1 MLKAKQMI
9 LFKKILK
16 QKTLEFK
23 QSDAYKEIITN
34 KNKEGK
40 YGRTTI
46 NKRDARSS

>member
-23 QSDAYKEIITN
+23 QSDAYKEIINN
-34 KNKEGK
+34 KNKEVKNG
-40 YGRTTI
+40 YT
-46 NKRDARSS
+46 RSDKTN

>member
-34 KNKEGK
+34 KNKEVKNGCT
-40 YGRTTI
+40 RS
-46 NKRDARSS
+46 NKTN

>member
-34 KNKEGK
+34 NNKEVK
-40 YGRTTI
+40 NGRT
-46 NKRDARSS
+46 RSDKTN

>member
-23 QSDAYKEIITN
+23 QSDEYKKIITN
-34 KNKEGK
+34 KEEK

-46 NKRDARSS
+46 NKRDTRSS